1 MLDTLN
7 LYLPDVRYSSKAN
20 LTVQPSAVNLQ
31 TGERSKECQLLPGVF
46 GAKAYL
52 NTDKLNFQI
61 TAVGRDG
68 EYHPLSHV
76 HFSVPKV
83 YSGSDENV
91 MPCDEGQTLEAVR
104 KVQDELESQGVVTD
118 LVGTGEIS
126 RIDTFVN
133 VQTDEP
139 FQTYDS
145 VFQLLQARQA
155 NQRDYGTTYLV
166 HNRSQEFCVYDK
178 VQELQNRHLNTDG
191 MPELVRFEHRLLK
204 KRKVESL
211 LGFSS
216 VSDMFD
222 GGWAVIRDKRRL
234 SWEESLFRYDPAEFE
249 HLASSE
255 ILSMMQAYFDTGT
268 RNWFSQYWK
277 HFGMIT
283 AIQKFGFEVIED
295 AIWRCGIPPRTAYR
309 YVKELQKLDHGH
321 AMSEMITNT
330 KTMGELYSELK
341 RKVLESDI

>member
-7 LYLPDVRYSSKAN
+7 LWLPDVQYSSKAN

-31 TGERSKECQLLPGVF
+31 TGERSRECELLPGVV
-46 GAKAYL
+46 GSKAYL

-61 TAVGRDG
+61 TVVGREG
-68 EYHPLSHV
+68 EYYPLSHV

-83 YSGSDENV
+83 YSGSAENIIA
-91 MPCDEGQTLEAVR
+91 CDESQTREAVL
-104 KVQDELESQGVVTD
+104 KVQDELKAQGVEADIIKTA
-118 LVGTGEIS
+118 EIS

-139 FQTYDS
+139 FQSYDG
-145 VFQLLQARQA
+145 VFRLLEARQA

-178 VQELQNRHLNTDG
+178 VQELQNRHLNIDG
-191 MPELVRFEHRLLK
+191 LPELVRFEHRLLK
-204 KRKVESL
+204 KRKVQSL
-211 LGFSS
+211 LGFCG
-216 VSDMFD
+216 VSDMFN
-222 GGWAVIRDKRRL
+222 GGWAIIKDKRRD
-234 SWEESLFRYDPAEFE
+234 SWKESLFRYDPADFE
-249 HLASSE
+249 HLAAGE
-255 ILSMMQAYFDTGT
+255 ILSMMKAYFETGS

-283 AIQKFGFEVIED
+283 AVQKFGLEVIQD
-295 AIWRCGIPPRTAYR
+295 AIWRCGIPDRTAYR
-309 YVKELQKLDHGH
+309 YVKELQELDNGQ
-321 AMSEMITNT
+321 AMSELVTNT

-341 RKVLESDI
+341 QKVLESDY